1 MSLCEAVVDDRN
13 GGMSEHVRCAI
24 IGSGFAGSTYA
35 EAIRYA
41 ADADLVAIAGGHQ
54 APELAARHGIA
65 AVSDVDAL
73 LDSADVDAVLIAS
86 PNPFHC
92 PQALRAAAS
101 GKHVLVEKPMA
112 MSVADGQRMLEAC
125 RKAGVVLMVG
135 HHHRFRRNPL
145 AVKLLLERGRIGR
158 VDMVAMV
165 QTEPDQT
172 TWLTKPENGGY
183 LLGSGIH
190 GLDLLRWWLGD
201 VSRVAALTGQY
212 RGERVENGSLLLL
225 DFVSGTHASFQDS
238 VIPGSVPPSGS
249 GVVRFDAVL
258 TGAQGVLYADM
269 YGEVRVSTPGG
280 WEVQTMLP
288 RWDGHYAFLRMEA
301 YASQA
306 REFVAA
312 IKEHRSPQVAP
323 EDGLA
328 ALAIVEAAHQAAA
341 AGSWV
346 SVAPAGPA

>member
-1 MSLCEAVVDDRN
+1 MSKR
-13 GGMSEHVRCAI
+13 VRCAI

-35 EAIRYA
+35 EAVRYA
-41 ADADLVAIAGGHQ
+41 ADAELVAIAGGRQ
-54 APELAARHGIA
+54 APELAARHGVS

-73 LDSADVDAVLIAS
+73 LDSDAVDAVLIAS

-92 PQALRAAAS
+92 PQTLRAAAS

-112 MSVADGQRMLEAC
+112 MSVAEGQRMLEAC
-125 RKAGVVLMVG
+125 RTGGVVLMVG

-172 TWLTKPENGGY
+172 TWLTRPENGGY

-212 RGERVENGSLLLL
+212 RGEHVENGSMLLL
-225 DFVSGTHASFQDS
+225 DFVGGAHASFQDS
-238 VIPGSVPPSGS
+238 VIPGSVPPPGS

-258 TGAQGVLYADM
+258 TGEHGVLHADM

-280 WEVQTMLP
+280 WEVQTTLP
-288 RWDGHYAFLRMEA
+288 TWDGHYAFLRMEA
-301 YASQA
+301 YANQA

-312 IKEHRSPQVAP
+312 IREHRPPSVAP
-323 EDGLA
+323 EDGVA
-328 ALAIVEAAHQAAA
+328 ALAIVEAAHRAAA
-341 AGSWV
+341 DGSWV
-346 SVAPAGPA
+346 AVAQAGPAA